1 MDIIKNILFL
11 YLRFMKNPYY
21 QNVSFRN
28 SIRHA
33 IDGLKAIFRDE
44 RNFRNDLMIALLVI
58 MMGVLLEISHFD
70 WIANTLVISM
80 VLVSEAMN
88 SVIEAMCDTVS
99 HEFKVNIK
107 YAKDV
112 SAGAVLLSAFVS
124 VITGLM
130 VFMPYIIELLGR
142 L

>member
-1 MDIIKNILFL
+1 
-11 YLRFMKNPYY
+11 MKNPYY

-28 SIRHA
+28 SVRHA
-33 IDGLKAIFRDE
+33 TDGLKAIFRDE
-44 RNFRNDLMIALLVI
+44 RNFRNDLIIALLVI
-58 MMGVLLEISHFD
+58 MIGVFLEISHFD
-70 WIANTLVISM
+70 WIAITLVISM
-80 VLVSEAMN
+80 VLVSEAIN

-112 SAGAVLLSAFVS
+112 SAGAVLLSSFVS

-130 VFMPYIIELLGR
+130 VFIPYILELLGK

>member
-1 MDIIKNILFL
+1 
-11 YLRFMKNPYY
+11 MKNPYY

-33 IDGLKAIFRDE
+33 TDGLKAIFRDE

-58 MMGVLLEISHFD
+58 FLGLLFRLSHFD
-70 WIANTLVISM
+70 WIAITLVISM
-80 VLVSEAMN
+80 VLVSEAIN

-112 SAGAVLLSAFVS
+112 SAGAVLLSSFVS

-130 VFMPYIIELLGR
+130 VFIPYILEFLGR

>member
-1 MDIIKNILFL
+1 
-11 YLRFMKNPYY
+11 MKNPYY

-33 IDGLKAIFRDE
+33 TDGLKAIFRDE
-44 RNFRNDLMIALLVI
+44 KNFRNDLVIALLVI
-58 MMGVLLEISHFD
+58 MLGILLEISHFD
-70 WIANTLVISM
+70 WIAISLVISM

-112 SAGAVLLSAFVS
+112 SAGAVLLSACVS
-124 VITGLM
+124 VVIGLM
-130 VFMPYIIELLGR
+130 VFIPYIWELTYPL
-142 L
+142 

>member
-1 MDIIKNILFL
+1 
-11 YLRFMKNPYY
+11 MKNPYY

-28 SIRHA
+28 SVRHA
-33 IDGLKAIFRDE
+33 TDGLKAIFRDE
-44 RNFRNDLMIALLVI
+44 KNFRNDLIIAFFIIILGFLFR
-58 MMGVLLEISHFD
+58 ISHFD
-70 WIANTLVISM
+70 WIAITLVISM
-80 VLVSEAMN
+80 VLVSEAIN

-130 VFMPYIIELLGR
+130 VFIPYVFEKIGKI
-142 L
+142 

>member
-1 MDIIKNILFL
+1 
-11 YLRFMKNPYY
+11 MKNPYY
-21 QNVSFRN
+21 QNVSFRH

-33 IDGLKAIFRDE
+33 TDGLKAIFRDE
-44 RNFRNDLMIALLVI
+44 RNFRNDLIIAVFI
-58 MMGVLLEISHFD
+58 IVLGFILKISHFD
-70 WIANTLVISM
+70 WIAITLVISM
-80 VLVSEAMN
+80 VLVSEAIN

-124 VITGLM
+124 VITGLL
-130 VFMPYIIELLGR
+130 VFLPYIWELLR
-142 L
+142 

>member
-1 MDIIKNILFL
+1 
-11 YLRFMKNPYY
+11 MKNPYY
-21 QNVSFRN
+21 QNVSFRH
-28 SIRHA
+28 SLRHA
-33 IDGLKAIFRDE
+33 TDGLNAIFRDE
-44 RNFRNDLMIALLVI
+44 RNFRNDLIIALLVI
-58 MMGVLLEISHFD
+58 ILGIFLDISHFD
-70 WIANTLVISM
+70 WIAISLVISM

-88 SVIEAMCDTVS
+88 SVIEAICDTVS

-124 VITGLM
+124 VVIGLM
-130 VFMPYIIELLGR
+130 VFVPYILELLPS

>member
-1 MDIIKNILFL
+1 
-11 YLRFMKNPYY
+11 MKNPYY

-33 IDGLKAIFRDE
+33 TDGLKSIFRDE
-44 RNFRNDLMIALLVI
+44 RNFRNDLIIAVLIIALGFILK
-58 MMGVLLEISHFD
+58 ISHFD
-70 WIANTLVISM
+70 WIAITLVISM
-80 VLVSEAMN
+80 VLVSEAIN

-124 VITGLM
+124 VITGLL
-130 VFMPYIIELLGR
+130 VFLPYIWELLR
-142 L
+142 

>member
-1 MDIIKNILFL
+1 
-11 YLRFMKNPYY
+11 MKNPYY
-21 QNVSFRN
+21 QNVSFRH

-33 IDGLKAIFRDE
+33 TDGLKAIFRDE
-44 RNFRNDLMIALLVI
+44 RNFRNDLIIA
-58 MMGVLLEISHFD
+58 VLIIVLGFILKISHFD
-70 WIANTLVISM
+70 WIAITLVISM
-80 VLVSEAMN
+80 VLVSEAIN

-124 VITGLM
+124 VITGLL
-130 VFMPYIIELLGR
+130 VFLPYIWELLR
-142 L
+142 

>member
-1 MDIIKNILFL
+1 
-11 YLRFMKNPYY
+11 MKNPYY
-21 QNVSFRN
+21 QNVSFRK
-28 SIRHA
+28 SLRHA
-33 IDGLKAIFRDE
+33 TDGLNAIFRDE
-44 RNFRNDLMIALLVI
+44 RNFRNDLIIALLVI
-58 MMGVLLEISHFD
+58 ILGILLDISHFD
-70 WIANTLVISM
+70 WIAISLVISM

-124 VITGLM
+124 VVIGLI
-130 VFMPYIIELLGR
+130 VFIPYILELLSS

>member
-1 MDIIKNILFL
+1 
-11 YLRFMKNPYY
+11 MKNPYY

-33 IDGLKAIFRDE
+33 TDGLKAIFRDE
-44 RNFRNDLMIALLVI
+44 KNFRNDLVIALLVI
-58 MMGVLLEISHFD
+58 MLGILLEISHFD
-70 WIANTLVISM
+70 WIAISLVISM

-112 SAGAVLLSAFVS
+112 SAGAVLLSACVS
-124 VITGLM
+124 VITGLV
-130 VFMPYIIELLGR
+130 VFIPYIMELISSI
-142 L
+142 